1 MKNIN
6 IDILL
11 MFLFYVVG
19 DTISTHY
26 AIQSGGSE
34 SSTIPAVILSFEYG
48 IYLLFI
54 VKSLFILWV
63 WYCRTKLITNYKF
76 AWNIIKITVIG
87 YGIITTVSNTYLIVT
102 GDNLLPMCAA
112 IF

>member
-1 MKNIN
+1 MITK
-6 IDILL
+6 DIFF

-26 AIQSGGSE
+26 AIQSGGYE
-34 SSTIPAVILSFEYG
+34 SSTIPALIINFEYG

-63 WYCRTKLITNYKF
+63 WYYGSKIVNGKYHF
-76 AWNIIKITVIG
+76 AWNIIKITVVGIG
-87 YGIITTVSNTYLIVT
+87 VIATVSNTCLIFT
-102 GDNLLPMCAA
+102 GQNMFQHIGLM
-112 IF
+112 

>member
-1 MKNIN
+1 MMTK
-6 IDILL
+6 DIFF

-26 AIQSGGSE
+26 AIQSGGYE
-34 SSTIPAVILSFEYG
+34 SSTIPAIILNLEYG

-54 VKSLFILWV
+54 VKSLFILWT
-63 WYCRTKLITNYKF
+63 WYCRAKLIINYNF

-87 YGIITTVSNTYLIVT
+87 YGITTTVCNTCLIFT
-102 GDNLLPMCAA
+102 GHDMFQHMGLM
-112 IF
+112 

>member
-1 MKNIN
+1 MITK
-6 IDILL
+6 DIFF

-26 AIQSGGSE
+26 AIQSGGYEYS
-34 SSTIPAVILSFEYG
+34 IVPAMILNFEYG

-54 VKSLFILWV
+54 VKSLFILWT
-63 WYCRTKLITNYKF
+63 WYCRGKLITNYNL

-87 YGIITTVSNTYLIVT
+87 YGIITTVSNTCLIFT
-102 GDNLLPMCAA
+102 
-112 IF
+112 

>member
-1 MKNIN
+1 MMAK
-6 IDILL
+6 DIFF

-26 AIQSGGSE
+26 AIQSGGYE
-34 SSTIPAVILSFEYG
+34 SSTIPALIINFEYG

-54 VKSLFILWV
+54 VKSLFILWT
-63 WYCRTKLITNYKF
+63 WYCRGKLITNYNF

-87 YGIITTVSNTYLIVT
+87 YGITTTVSNTCSIFT
-102 GDNLLPMCAA
+102 GQNMFQHMGLM
-112 IF
+112 

>member
-1 MKNIN
+1 
-6 IDILL
+6 

-26 AIQSGGSE
+26 AIQSGGYE
-34 SSTIPAVILSFEYG
+34 SSIVPALILYFENG

-54 VKSLFILWV
+54 VKSLFILWT
-63 WYCRTKLITNYKF
+63 WYCRAKLIANYNF

-87 YGIITTVSNTYLIVT
+87 YGITTTVSNTCLIFT
-102 GDNLLPMCAA
+102 GENVFQYVGLM
-112 IF
+112 

>member
-1 MKNIN
+1 MKK
-6 IDILL
+6 DIVL

-26 AIQSGGSE
+26 AIQSGGYE
-34 SSTIPAVILSFEYG
+34 SSTIPAVILSLEYG
-48 IYLLFI
+48 IYFLFI

-76 AWNIIKITVIG
+76 AWDIIKITVIG
-87 YGIITTVSNTYLIVT
+87 YGIITTISNTFLILT
-102 GDNLLPMCAA
+102 GFNV
-112 IF
+112 F